1 MRDLLYVIQ
10 SPLRYSVHMARG
22 WESKTAEDQ
31 AEDHIEQRAE
41 AAKAVSRKAVTAAD
55 AVQSRAR
62 QILALKRE
70 RILAEKTSSP
80 VRRAALQAALQDV
93 EAELRQM
100 V

>member
-1 MRDLLYVIQ
+1 
-10 SPLRYSVHMARG
+10 MARG

>member
-1 MRDLLYVIQ
+1 MRDLLDVIQ
-10 SPLRYSVHMARG
+10 APLRYSVYMARG
-22 WESKTAEDQ
+22 WESKTAEEQ

>member
-1 MRDLLYVIQ
+1 MRDLLHVIQ
-10 SPLRYSVHMARG
+10 SPLRYHVYMARG

>member
-1 MRDLLYVIQ
+1 
-10 SPLRYSVHMARG
+10 MARG
-22 WESKTAEDQ
+22 WESKSAEEQ

-41 AAKAVSRKAVTAAD
+41 AAKAVSKQAVRTAD

-62 QILALKRE
+62 QILSLKRE

-80 VRRAALQAALQDV
+80 VRRAALQAALQDI
-93 EAELRQM
+93 ESELNQL